1 MKARFC
7 TGYSLVG
14 LGIVLIFVGIFSV
27 QPDIHMGIFGIPA
40 IYLIEAGIVIG
51 IAGLLIRPNR
61 AARDVIVSQIL
72 GKKRNIETKDL

>member
-1 MKARFC
+1 
-7 TGYSLVG
+7 
-14 LGIVLIFVGIFSV
+14 
-27 QPDIHMGIFGIPA
+27 MGIFGIPA